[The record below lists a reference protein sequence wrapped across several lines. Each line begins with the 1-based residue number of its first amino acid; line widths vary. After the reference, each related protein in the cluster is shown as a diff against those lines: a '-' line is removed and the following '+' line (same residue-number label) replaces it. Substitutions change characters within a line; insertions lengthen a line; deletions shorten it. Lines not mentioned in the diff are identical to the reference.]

1 MAISYPVNLQLI
13 RGHILSS
20 KPSSTPSTESKKR
33 KKHGSEFVEQ
43 SAKSMS
49 VESTA
54 AKAGGAVKRKAGER
68 RNNYQTI
75 STALYYRT
83 ERRGG
88 QAQWPAA
95 RMEVDIMPGVDESS
109 YDGGN

>member
-1 MAISYPVNLQLI
+1 M
-13 RGHILSS
+13 SS
-20 KPSSTPSTESKKR
+20 KPLSPPGTKSKKR

-43 SAKSMS
+43 PAKFMS
-49 VESTA
+49 IESTA
-54 AKAGGAVKRKAGER
+54 AKARGAVKRKAGER

-88 QAQWPAA
+88 Q
-95 RMEVDIMPGVDESS
+95 EVDVMPGVDEAS
-109 YDGGN
+109 YDGGD